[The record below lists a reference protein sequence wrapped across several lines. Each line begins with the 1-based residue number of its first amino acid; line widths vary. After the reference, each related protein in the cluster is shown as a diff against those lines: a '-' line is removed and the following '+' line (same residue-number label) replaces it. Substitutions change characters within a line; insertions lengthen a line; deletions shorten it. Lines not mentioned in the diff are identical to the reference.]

1 VGKLHGPEAI
11 NGAKIMPDEPVKSRR
26 AADQRVST
34 SRWYV
39 KFLPALITGLVI
51 GFAVAIFARH

>member
-1 VGKLHGPEAI
+1 
-11 NGAKIMPDEPVKSRR
+11 MPDEPVKSRR